1 MNENITKPLGFGAIL
16 DQTFRIIKSNFKPL
30 FMITFFVMVPI
41 FALQSLILSLTGRDL
56 IVSGDPG
63 QNLIEQLITGAD
75 SVVNTTIQEDLIS
88 AFVNLLILFAT
99 PILAG
104 AITWAV
110 KYARDGK
117 DLLAKEMIKK
127 TLPRYWPL
135 LGSTLLFG
143 LITFAL
149 LLPCFIIIGLTSV
162 TFMFVDPIFGFG
174 IMMLFSLGIF
184 IGLGLLLTK
193 WSLYLPAVLFD
204 EVAPGLSKSWRLTK
218 KQTWK
223 FFGLFI
229 VLFIITTIISSIL
242 QLPLIFLGNSVLF
255 QLLTNVIS
263 LITSIVFTV
272 GYAVMYLDASVRQE
286 GTDLK
291 EMIKEYEVTE
301 ES

>member
-1 MNENITKPLGFGAIL
+1 MDGNITKPLGFGEIL
-16 DQTFRIIKSNFKPL
+16 DQTFRIIKSNFKSL

-41 FALQSLILSLTGRDL
+41 YALQALIFSLTGRDL
-56 IVSGDPG
+56 IVSGDSG
-63 QNLIEQLITGAD
+63 QTLIDQLLSGAE
-75 SVVNTTIQEDLIS
+75 SVTNTTIQEDLI
-88 AFVNLLILFAT
+88 ATLVNLLTMFAM

-110 KYARDGK
+110 KHAREGK
-117 DLLAKEMIKK
+117 DLSAKGMIKK

-135 LGSTLLFG
+135 LGSTLLFA

-149 LLPCFIIIGLTSV
+149 LVPCFIVIALTSV
-162 TFMFVDPIFGFG
+162 SFMFTNPIISIV
-174 IMMLFSLGIF
+174 IMILFFLGVF
-184 IGLGLLLTK
+184 IGLGLLLTR
-193 WSLYLPAVLFD
+193 WSLYLPSVLF
-204 EVAPGLSKSWRLTK
+204 ENVAPGLTKSWRLTK

-229 VLFIITTIISSIL
+229 ILFIITGIISSVL

-255 QLLTNVIS
+255 QLLTNIIS

-272 GYAVMYLDASVRQE
+272 GYAVMFFDSSVRQE